1 MGLKAEI
8 DWNDIDNTINTF
20 LSNVDEVFFKWLSR
34 LGEECVTLL
43 KSLQTYQDRT
53 ANLRNSIGYVILK
66 NGEVINSYFPV
77 DYSSAK
83 EESNKNGAEEGEAYA
98 DQIAQSLNS
107 GWVLLVVAGMHYAS
121 YVEEIHHLDVIA
133 PGKDYALSNIED
145 IKERIIKELS

>member
-8 DWNDIDNTINTF
+8 DWDDVDHMIENF
-20 LSNVDEVFFKWLSR
+20 LSDVDKAYFRWYSR

-83 EESNKNGAEEGEAYA
+83 EESNKNGAEEGKAYA
-98 DQIAQSLNS
+98 DQIAQSFNS

-133 PGKDYALSNIED
+133 PGKDYALNNIED
-145 IKERIIKELS
+145 IKERIVNELS